1 MARQEYDIKPITIN
15 GRIISRVTIDEHV
28 RKHPDI
34 SDELILKL
42 VAKLDGSRLV
52 PEDAKAPF
60 EYFGTL
66 IEYEGK
72 QYRMVW
78 LLEKSEIYIGIIT
91 VYRDD
96 RSK

>member
-1 MARQEYDIKPITIN
+1 MRWEAPCDLQGPELSL
-15 GRIISRVTIDEHV
+15 RI
-28 RKHPDI
+28 DI

-78 LLEKSEIYIGIIT
+78 LLEESEIYIGIIT
-91 VYRDD
+91 VYRDGRGRD
-96 RSK
+96 GHH